1 MFGMYAVMGQEID
14 ATIGSPI
21 TGLLQ
26 KISAMLPNGKDGKPI
41 IPRSYSKPEDL
52 PAWWTDTRMGSEK

>member
-14 ATIGSPI
+14 AAIGSPI

-26 KISAMLPNGKDGKPI
+26 KISAILPEKDGKPV